1 MVYGSRNISIRI
13 SCIIALCLLVPNVIM
28 AHSGDEVFDFF
39 AEEARVTTAS
49 RQPTTLQDA
58 PATMHIVTAQDI
70 QDAGAQT
77 IWDALRMVPGVD
89 VMIVQTF
96 QGEVGIRGMNKALN
110 NRVLV
115 LLDNKPILSGYF
127 ERVNWEYLPVGL
139 AEIDRIEVVLGPV
152 SALYGPNAIGGVIN
166 VITKTPKQVSHGV
179 VHIMGGDYRTL
190 LGNAVVG
197 MQSKSLSGKMSVG
210 WRSTRLLEDANDH
223 ASGVGQ
229 WHGYL
234 QKDMREN
241 AFWVVR
247 GGLVHID
254 SRNNV
259 GGLGASFERGP
270 SGYLRVDYQQDKTRL
285 QGFWNRNGTQLE
297 NDDDDTP
304 LQFDLNY
311 DHIAFDVE
319 QDITLSKHQALTV
332 GGSLKHNRMR
342 SGALSLG
349 VHKRTLW
356 SLFFEDHWH
365 LHPKFSFVLSG
376 RLDRHSV
383 VGWQG
388 SPRGSIIWEPQAEH
402 VFRISAGTSFRFPT
416 ITESALQFGQQLTL
430 SNDSNLPFRTVDLS
444 ILGNIDLKAE
454 QMRMLEAAYTAKKK
468 TFQFMGTTYVYRLKN
483 VIATTFPEIGLTMNV
498 PTVHVS
504 FENRVGQIR
513 AWGGEVGL
521 KVLLGMGLDG
531 SVNYAYQNIEND
543 IDPLSS
549 VDGSPTHKI
558 NMGLRFQ
565 KRGWTI
571 GGWIHWVGE
580 TLWYQNDLVPD
591 VNAVGKVDAY
601 TLVNAQVR
609 YAFSGVLSNWVVG
622 ISTFN
627 LLNNKHFE
635 TLPASA
641 LGQGQRGEI
650 IQRRIVGTLIFAF

>member
-1 MVYGSRNISIRI
+1 MVYESRKVGIQVYYI
-13 SCIIALCLLVPNVIM
+13 LVLYLFMPNVTM

-49 RQPTTLQDA
+49 RQPTTLQEA
-58 PATMHIVTAQDI
+58 PATMHVVTAQDI
-70 QDAGAQT
+70 QDSGAQT
-77 IWDALRMVPGVD
+77 IWDALRTVPGVD

-115 LLDNKPILSGYF
+115 LLDGKPILSGYF

-152 SALYGPNAIGGVIN
+152 SALYGPNAISGVIN
-166 VITKTPKQVSHGV
+166 VITKTPQQISHGV
-179 VHIMGGDYRTL
+179 VHVMAGDYHTL

-197 MQSKSLSGKMSVG
+197 MQSESLSGKMSVG
-210 WRSTRLLEDANDH
+210 WRSTRLLEDANDP
-223 ASGVGQ
+223 ASRVNQ
-229 WHGYL
+229 WHGFL

-241 AFWVVR
+241 AYLAVR

-259 GGLGASFERGP
+259 GGLGSSFERGP
-270 SGYLRVDYQQDKTRL
+270 SGYLRADYQQDQTRL
-285 QGFWNRNGTQLE
+285 QGFWNRNGTQLF
-297 NDDDDTP
+297 NDDDDVP
-304 LQFDLNY
+304 LQFDL
-311 DHIAFDVE
+311 DSDCLEFDVE
-319 QDITLSKHQALTV
+319 QDVTLSKHQALTV
-332 GGSLKHNRMR
+332 GGSVKHNRMR

-365 LHPKFSFVLSG
+365 LHPQLSFVLSG
-376 RLDRHSV
+376 RLDHHSV
-383 VGWQG
+383 VGLQG
-388 SPRGSIIWEPQAEH
+388 SPRGSVIWEPQGGH

-416 ITESALQFGQQLTL
+416 ITESALQFDQQLAL
-430 SNDSNLPFRTVDLS
+430 SSDSNLPFHTVALS
-444 ILGNIDLKAE
+444 ILGNLDLKAE
-454 QMRMLEAAYTAKKK
+454 QMRMLEGAYTAKKK
-468 TFQFMGTTYVYRLKN
+468 NLQFMGTMYVYRLKH
-483 VIATTFPEIGLTMNV
+483 VIATTLPEIGLTMSV
-498 PTVHVS
+498 PTVRVS
-504 FENRVGQIR
+504 FGNRPGQIR
-513 AWGGEVGL
+513 AWGGEMGL
-521 KVLLGMGLDG
+521 KVGLGMGLDG
-531 SVNYAYQNIEND
+531 TVNYAYQNIKND

-549 VDGSPTHKI
+549 VDGSPTHKV

-571 GGWIHWVGE
+571 SGWMHWVGA

-591 VNAVGKVDAY
+591 VNAVGRVDAY
-601 TLVNAQVR
+601 ALINAQAR
-609 YAFSGVLSNWVVG
+609 YAFSGALKKWVMG
-622 ISTFN
+622 ISAFN

-650 IQRRIVGTLIFAF
+650 VQRRIVGTLTFAF